1 MKNKIVLLIT
11 IISLG
16 YRIIRIGVGAALP
29 TQILQIVNIPEL
41 TEATLD
47 AKPFIDIQADKQI
60 M

>member
-11 IISLG
+11 ILLLG
-16 YRIIRIGVGAALP
+16 YRIIRIDVGAALLA
-29 TQILQIVNIPEL
+29 QILQIVNIPEL

-47 AKPFIDIQADKQI
+47 AKPFIDIRADKQI